1 MLGPK
6 GDEQRNVVRE
16 ANALQVGCWEYS
28 SRPTDSCSS
37 NSLSSADRRLAHVCA
52 FGDDV
57 TDAGTLARAHWGV
70 AMGNAVPEAKAAAR
84 LHTSSD
90 DQNGVAEFLKRRLR

>member
-1 MLGPK
+1 
-6 GDEQRNVVRE
+6 
-16 ANALQVGCWEYS
+16 
-28 SRPTDSCSS
+28 
-37 NSLSSADRRLAHVCA
+37 VCA